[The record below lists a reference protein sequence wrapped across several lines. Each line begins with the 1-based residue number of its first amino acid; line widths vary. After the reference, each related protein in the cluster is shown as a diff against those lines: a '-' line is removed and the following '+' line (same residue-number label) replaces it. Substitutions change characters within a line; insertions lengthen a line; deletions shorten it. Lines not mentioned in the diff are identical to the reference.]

1 MLIEMPYSLSGKI
14 FRSPMPFS
22 RFDKVDVWSSFI
34 EQSIDLVVVLTEQQE
49 YLVYAGKDLP
59 AFYRSQGMEVLH
71 IPVPDFGIPDDLDSW
86 QDGLEAVESAAES
99 GKNVVIHCLAGIGR
113 TGTFLACLAKEK
125 MALEGMDAI
134 RWVRNSV
141 QGAMENSYQEDFVIN
156 YQRD

>member
-1 MLIEMPYSLSGKI
+1 MLIDMPYSLSGKI

-86 QDGLEAVESAAES
+86 QDGLEAVVSAAES

-125 MALEGMDAI
+125 MALDGMDAI

-156 YQRD
+156 YQWD

>member
-86 QDGLEAVESAAES
+86 QDGLEAVVLAAES

-125 MALEGMDAI
+125 MALDGMDAI

-156 YQRD
+156 YQWD